1 MKSDNQITP
10 EDPKEMIGAARTF
23 LVENED
29 MCVHIIKT
37 GFSQRKNYLV
47 VYEDAYQQRLGETE
61 MMSEIDIKNRFRITL

>member
-10 EDPKEMIGAARTF
+10 EGPKEMIPTNRTF
-23 LVENED
+23 LIEEED
-29 MCVHIIKT
+29 LCVHIIKT

>member
-1 MKSDNQITP
+1 MESDNQITP
-10 EDPKEMIGAARTF
+10 EDPKEMIRAARTF
-23 LVENED
+23 LVEKED

>member
-1 MKSDNQITP
+1 MESDNQITP

-23 LVENED
+23 LVETED

-61 MMSEIDIKNRFRITL
+61 MLSELDIKKQFGIIL

>member
-1 MKSDNQITP
+1 MKSDNKITSKV
-10 EDPKEMIGAARTF
+10 PKELIPANRTF
-23 LVENED
+23 LIEEED

-61 MMSEIDIKNRFRITL
+61 MMSELDIKKQFGIIL

>member
-1 MKSDNQITP
+1 MKSDNKNISQA
-10 EDPKEMIGAARTF
+10 PKELIPANRTF
-23 LVENED
+23 LIEEED
-29 MCVHIIKT
+29 LCVHIIKT